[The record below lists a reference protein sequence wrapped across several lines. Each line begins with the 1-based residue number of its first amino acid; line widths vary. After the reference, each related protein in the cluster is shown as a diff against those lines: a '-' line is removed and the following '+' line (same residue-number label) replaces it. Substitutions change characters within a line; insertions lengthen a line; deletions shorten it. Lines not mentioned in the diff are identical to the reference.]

1 MDGIWQM
8 VVFGAGV
15 VAFVLVFQLL
25 SLPEWIEIY
34 LKNRKSREELE
45 QQLAD
50 LQKRVSELEAKTK
63 S

>member
-15 VAFVLVFQLL
+15 VAFILVFQLL

-34 LKNRKSREELE
+34 LKNRKPREELE